1 MIMTAIAIMSMR
13 RARCASTV
21 SSGFGSV
28 GFASMA
34 ITPFMGTYMTNQYWL
49 VKTEPEA
56 YAWETFVR
64 EGRTVWDGVRNFQ
77 ARNHLR
83 AMRVGDQ
90 VLFYASV
97 TTKAVLGTA
106 TVKRTHFPDPTA
118 SEGDWSAVELSF
130 GVSLPH
136 PVSLA
141 EIKAEPRLAELPLL
155 RQSRLSVMPLSKP
168 HFDLIVRLGSGK

>member
-1 MIMTAIAIMSMR
+1 
-13 RARCASTV
+13 
-21 SSGFGSV
+21 
-28 GFASMA
+28 
-34 ITPFMGTYMTNQYWL
+34 MTNQYWM

-64 EGRTVWDGVRNFQ
+64 DGRTVWDGVRNYQ

-83 AMRVGDQ
+83 AMRAGDQ

-106 TVKRTHFPDPTA
+106 TVKREHFPDPSA
-118 SEGDWSAVELSF
+118 KEGDWSAVELAL
-130 GVSLPH
+130 GKALPH

-155 RQSRLSVMPLSKP
+155 RQSRLSVMPLSKA
-168 HFDLIVRLGSGK
+168 HFDLIVKMGRAK

>member
-1 MIMTAIAIMSMR
+1 ME
-13 RARCASTV
+13 
-21 SSGFGSV
+21 
-28 GFASMA
+28 
-34 ITPFMGTYMTNQYWL
+34 ITPLIATTMTNQYWL

-64 EGRTVWDGVRNFQ
+64 DGRTVWDGVRNYQ

-83 AMRVGDQ
+83 AMRTGDQ

-106 TVKRTHFPDPTA
+106 TVKRTAFPDPSAT
-118 SEGDWSAVELSF
+118 EGDWSAVELAL
-130 GVSLPH
+130 GTTLPH
-136 PVSLA
+136 PVTLA

-155 RQSRLSVMPLSKP
+155 RQSRLSVMPLGKA
-168 HFDLIVRLGSGK
+168 HFDLIVRLGRGK